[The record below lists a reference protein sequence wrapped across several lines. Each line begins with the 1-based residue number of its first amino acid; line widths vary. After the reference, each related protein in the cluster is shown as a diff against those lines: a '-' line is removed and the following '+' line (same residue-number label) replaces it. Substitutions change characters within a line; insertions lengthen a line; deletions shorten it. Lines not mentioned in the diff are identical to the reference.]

1 MHIPESVQLYTLS
14 PNRCPQSHFG
24 NNRYDSGNITTF
36 HWTSHYFVISLNH
49 PPSVYER
56 VRFGYT
62 PAGATTFWGSS
73 MGNFYTDVISRDAR
87 FNSMT
92 RIADTSLLEPTTC
105 QLVESIVSAAHQMG
119 IELMIYE
126 TYRSQDRQQELFN
139 QGATKLRTAGVH
151 HFGLACDI
159 VRVVGG
165 EPCWK
170 GDFSF
175 LGHLAQS
182 CGLIWAATGALPT
195 SNITSSTACTC
206 SVAQSPGKEIYSL
219 ATGIPAMRTIRTK
232 TSKIDS
238 PPQSSRQDQG

>member
-1 MHIPESVQLYTLS
+1 M
-14 PNRCPQSHFG
+14 R
-24 NNRYDSGNITTF
+24 
-36 HWTSHYFVISLNH
+36 
-49 PPSVYER
+49 
-56 VRFGYT
+56 
-62 PAGATTFWGSS
+62 
-73 MGNFYTDVISRDAR
+73 
-87 FNSMT
+87 
-92 RIADTSLLEPTTC
+92 
-105 QLVESIVSAAHQMG
+105 QLVEDIVTSANQMG

-182 CGLIWAATGALPT
+182 CGLIWGGDWGAPTIKHNFVDSVHVQRCTVARQGNLFAGVWYPDATYNPYEDGQHLLAAVTKPPAKAGVR
-195 SNITSSTACTC
+195 TARP
-206 SVAQSPGKEIYSL
+206 SANRQ
-219 ATGIPAMRTIRTK
+219 RT
-232 TSKIDS
+232 
-238 PPQSSRQDQG
+238 